1 MKFDKALFYSA
12 FLFFEMMFWRPK
24 RQKYLRPKLEHDS
37 EKGGNGLRR
46 EISLSD

>member
-1 MKFDKALFYSA
+1 VKCDKALFYSA

-37 EKGGNGLRR
+37 EKGNGLRR